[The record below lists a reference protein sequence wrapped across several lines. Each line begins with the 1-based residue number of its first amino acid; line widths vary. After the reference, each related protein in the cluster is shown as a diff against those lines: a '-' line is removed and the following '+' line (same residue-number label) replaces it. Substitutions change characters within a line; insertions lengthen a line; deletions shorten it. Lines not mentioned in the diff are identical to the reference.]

1 MTIPAALRAK
11 LNAQAQESCP
21 VLTVDEFFEGNHDL
35 GSIGC
40 NLSPAPPL
48 EVFRRVLLGIAA
60 RPDVQSVLVR
70 VTEDM
75 GDEWPFSDQVFV
87 LTSVP
92 VEEVGAWLAELQ
104 PEDPYVAEEWSGPT
118 TFLPALRPGMRP
130 VVAWWD

>member
-1 MTIPAALRAK
+1 VTISVALRAK
-11 LNAQAQESCP
+11 LNAQAKESCP
-21 VLTVDEFFEGNHDL
+21 VLTVDEFFEGNDDL

-75 GDEWPFSDQVFV
+75 GDEWPFSD
-87 LTSVP
+87 L
-92 VEEVGAWLAELQ
+92 
-104 PEDPYVAEEWSGPT
+104 
-118 TFLPALRPGMRP
+118 LRPDLRARRGGRS
-130 VVAWWD
+130 VARRAPAGGSVRR